1 MKPGPFKD
9 FVLDQLAALPGVEV
23 RAMFGGHGLYC
34 SEFFFGV
41 MFKGRLFFKTSVS
54 TRVDYARRGMKPFRP
69 SAKQSLKRYY
79 EVPPDILEDRTAL
92 VEWARQAIEVATAS

>member
-9 FVLDQLAALPGVEV
+9 FVLDQLAALPGLDA

-34 SEFFFGV
+34 GEVFFAV
-41 MFKGRLFFKTSVS
+41 LFKGRLYFKTTISS
-54 TRVDYARRGMKPFRP
+54 RVEYARRGMKPFRP

-79 EVPPDILEDRTAL
+79 EVPAEILENREAL
-92 VEWARQAIEVATAS
+92 VQWAREAIAAG